1 MEYKTSK
8 RNWKSKQQTKT
19 GYGDSAGAKE
29 EGRSGREEFKK
40 DVAEAVT
47 KGVKGAKGKGK
58 KPKGAKGKKPKGAVP
73 AYDTKRGLDTWSVA
87 ELRKLLNGKKHNLL
101 TKAGFPDGK
110 LPRSKVGMIA
120 LCKKLKRKRW

>member
-19 GYGDSAGAKE
+19 GYVDSAGAKE

-47 KGVKGAKGKGK
+47 KGVKGAKGK
-58 KPKGAKGKKPKGAVP
+58 KPKGAKGKRRSTATP
-73 AYDTKRGLDTWSVA
+73 AYDTKRGALDTWSVA

>member
-1 MEYKTSK
+1 MNK
-8 RNWKSKQQTKT
+8 RWKSKQQSGTT
-19 GYGDSAGAKE
+19 YGDSAGPKE

-40 DVAEAVT
+40 DVAEAVS
-47 KGVKGAKGKGK
+47 KGVAKGKRTPAGRKVAKGAKGYR
-58 KPKGAKGKKPKGAVP
+58 KGAKG
-73 AYDTKRGLDTWSVA
+73 GLDSWSVA
-87 ELRKLLNGKKHNLL
+87 ELRKLINGKKHNLL

>member
-1 MEYKTSK
+1 MNK
-8 RNWKSKQQTKT
+8 RWKSKQQSGTT
-19 GYGDSAGAKE
+19 YGDSAGPKE

-40 DVAEAVT
+40 DVAEAVA
-47 KGVKGAKGKGK
+47 KGTAKGKSTRRKVAKGYRKGAKG
-58 KPKGAKGKKPKGAVP
+58 
-73 AYDTKRGLDTWSVA
+73 GLDSWSVA
-87 ELRKLLNGKKHNLL
+87 ELRKLINGKKHNLL